1 MPRTS
6 AKRATPTTAADAI
19 ALLEADHREVE
30 AMFKKFE
37 KTDDDEMKVQIA
49 SDICKALTIHQI
61 IEEEIFYPGVKDAVD
76 EEIYTEA
83 YVEHDGS
90 KVLLAEIEAG
100 SPDDEFYDAK
110 VKVLSEMIKHH
121 VAEEEQRNGMFAQ
134 AKRNEVDLIALGEAM
149 AARKE
154 ELLAEFESAGLP
166 PPETKVMRGGEI
178 VQGAIEA
185 SQAA

>member
-1 MPRTS
+1 MP
-6 AKRATPTTAADAI
+6 KATPKRTAPQSPNDAI

-30 AMFKKFE
+30 ALFKKFE
-37 KTDDDEMKVQIA
+37 DTSDDDAKVEIA
-49 SDICKALTIHQI
+49 AEICKALTLHQI

-90 KVLLAEIEAG
+90 KVLIAEITAG

-121 VAEEEQRNGMFAQ
+121 VAEEEQADGMFAQ
-134 AKRNEVDLIALGEAM
+134 AKKGGADLEALGEAM
-149 AARKE
+149 SARKE
-154 ELLAEFESAGLP
+154 ELVAQFEQDGVP
-166 PPETKVMRGGEI
+166 PPETKVMTGGDLMN
-178 VQGAIEA
+178 GTIEEA
-185 SQAA
+185 EAA